1 MRSPLRYIRFWSF
14 LAVCVIGTL
23 AFAPS
28 LGAARAMLLG
38 FDLGALGFIV
48 STLYMMG
55 SSGPAQMRERAA
67 ANDADHH
74 ILLLIGGLVVCVVL
88 VAVWLEL
95 TGKSGHKGLALGT
108 AAVTLLIA
116 WVFSNLLTML
126 HYAHLYYVADDGG
139 DDSGGLEFPKE
150 PTPDYGDFA
159 YYSFVLGMTFQVSD
173 VQITAR
179 PMRRLA
185 MYHGLAAFLF
195 NIVVVA
201 LSVSLL
207 GGLLQ

>member
-1 MRSPLRYIRFWSF
+1 VKQPLRYIRFWSF
-14 LAVCVIGTL
+14 LAITAVGGL
-23 AFAPS
+23 AITPA
-28 LGAARAMLLG
+28 LGIARAMLIG
-38 FDLGALGFIV
+38 FDLGAVSFIV
-48 STLYMMG
+48 STLVMM
-55 SSGPAQMRERAA
+55 SSASAARMRKQAA
-67 ANDADHH
+67 ANDADHY
-74 ILLLIGGLVVCVVL
+74 ILLIIGGLVVSVVL
-88 VAVWLEL
+88 VAVWVEL
-95 TGKSGHKGLALGT
+95 TGASGHKGLALGT
-108 AAVTLLIA
+108 AAITLLIA
-116 WVFSNLLTML
+116 WVFSNLLTTL
-126 HYAHLYYVADDGG
+126 HYAHLFYLADDGG